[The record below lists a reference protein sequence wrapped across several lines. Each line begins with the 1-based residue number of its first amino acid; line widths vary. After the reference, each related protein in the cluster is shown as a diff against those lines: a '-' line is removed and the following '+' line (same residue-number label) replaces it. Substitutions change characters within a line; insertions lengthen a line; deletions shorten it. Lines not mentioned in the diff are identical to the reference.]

1 MLGKKFYLH
10 IELAPGLSG
19 GASRPG
25 LNTGLTPLLSGSH
38 NYNTTVLYSS
48 VNRFIWLEVNYQ
60 LNSSNTTRYQLSHA
74 YNRFLDMASSSRVK
88 NRKN

>member
-38 NYNTTVLYSS
+38 NYNTTVLY
-48 VNRFIWLEVNYQ
+48 VQ
-60 LNSSNTTRYQLSHA
+60 LGE
-74 YNRFLDMASSSRVK
+74 
-88 NRKN
+88 